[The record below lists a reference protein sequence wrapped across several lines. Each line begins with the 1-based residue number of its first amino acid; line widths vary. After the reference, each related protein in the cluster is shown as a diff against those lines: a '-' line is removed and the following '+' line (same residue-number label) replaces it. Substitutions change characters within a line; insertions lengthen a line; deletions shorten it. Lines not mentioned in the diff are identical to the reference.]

1 MAAPPPGSLFR
12 EAALAELNSPD
23 QLDQALVV
31 TNPRRWLGLAAAGA
45 VIAAGLLWAVFG
57 RIETRIEA
65 AGALVA
71 DPAPGALTAVLYVP
85 PAELALV
92 RPGQPVR
99 LSPLGLAVTE
109 HGYLEGVV
117 ESLDTLPATD
127 AARTARLGN
136 EALARH
142 LGAPGLT
149 YEVRVRLLTGPDGAP
164 RRTLPRALETP
175 LGPGRLCAAQILIR
189 SERPLNLVLPR
200 PAR

>member
-31 TNPRRWLGLAAAGA
+31 TNPRRWLALAAAGA
-45 VIAAGLLWAVFG
+45 VIAAGLLWAGFG
-57 RIETRIEA
+57 RIETQVQA

-71 DPAPGALTAVLYVP
+71 HPTTGTLTAVLYVP

-99 LSPLGLAVTE
+99 LAPIGLAVTE
-109 HGYLEGVV
+109 HGYLEGQVD
-117 ESLDTLPATD
+117 SLDPLPATD

-149 YEVRVRLLTGPDGAP
+149 YEVRVRLLTGPDGTP

-175 LGPGRLCAAQILIR
+175 LAPGRLCAAQILIR
-189 SERPLNLVLPR
+189 SERPLNLILPR

>member
-1 MAAPPPGSLFR
+1 MSAPSPGSLFR

-31 TNPRRWLGLAAAGA
+31 TNPRRWLALAAAGA

-57 RIETRIEA
+57 RIETQVEA

-71 DPAPGALTAVLYVP
+71 DTTPGALTAVLYVP
-85 PAELALV
+85 PAELALL

-99 LSPLGLAVTE
+99 LAPIGLAVTE
-109 HGYLEGVV
+109 HGYLEGRV
-117 ESLDTLPATD
+117 ESLDPLPATD

-149 YEVRVRLLTGPDGAP
+149 YEVRVRLLTGPDGTP

-175 LGPGRLCAAQILIR
+175 LAPGRLCAARILIR

-200 PAR
+200 PTR